1 MGSPINCGSS
11 DDMNALPPNGGIIA
25 PQYVPE
31 PPPSPAE
38 LVVHEYKWTNTSSD
52 SKAPYSIATKDGRVL
67 QATAVWMQG
76 NVVSMITT
84 EGEAK
89 KVPLDQVARDVTRRL
104 NAENKLTLSFHATAT
119 H

>member
-1 MGSPINCGSS
+1 MGCPINCGSS
-11 DDMNALPPNGGIIA
+11 DDMGALPPNGGIIV

-31 PPPSPAE
+31 PPLPPAE

-89 KVPLDQVARDVTRRL
+89 KVPLDQVARDVTQRL
-104 NAENKLTLSFHATAT
+104 NAQNKVTLSLPPTVT